1 MGSTT
6 SSYVLEHLGV
16 AILVSMLC
24 MIPTCWD
31 YVQTRMQMS
40 HWIQFRWQISDG
52 GGKLCTVAFQRPSS
66 NYTSRWSHGF
76 ISGNCCRPP
85 VWTALPWFSG
95 VFHRGRPPPPA
106 VSSTKIALIVQPEF
120 SRNCLF
126 HKIWALQNSILEY
139 GVSEIHP
146 ILPCLWCT
154 HLSGA
159 LPILK
164 WEDTVS
170 HATLLVCFLFDSI
183 TLSKGIYCLGHP
195 MLDSQSLSNR
205 KEPIISEYP
214 RPREG
219 AIFVV

>member
-6 SSYVLEHLGV
+6 SSYVSERLGV

-40 HWIQFRWQISDG
+40 HRTQFSWQISDRV
-52 GGKLCTVAFQRPSS
+52 GKLCTVAFQRPSS
-66 NYTSRWSHGF
+66 NYASRWSRGF

-85 VWTALPWFSG
+85 AWTALHWLSG
-95 VFHRGRPPPPA
+95 VFHHGRPSLPA
-106 VSSTKIALIVQPEF
+106 VSSTKITLIFQPEF
-120 SRNCLF
+120 NRNCLF

-139 GVSEIHP
+139 GVSEMHP
-146 ILPCLWCT
+146 TLLCLWCT
-154 HLSGA
+154 HLSDA
-159 LPILK
+159 LLILK

-170 HATLLVCFLFDSI
+170 YATLLVCFFFDSI

-195 MLDSQSLSNR
+195 MLDSHSLSNR

-214 RPREG
+214 TPWEG
-219 AIFVV
+219 ATFVI